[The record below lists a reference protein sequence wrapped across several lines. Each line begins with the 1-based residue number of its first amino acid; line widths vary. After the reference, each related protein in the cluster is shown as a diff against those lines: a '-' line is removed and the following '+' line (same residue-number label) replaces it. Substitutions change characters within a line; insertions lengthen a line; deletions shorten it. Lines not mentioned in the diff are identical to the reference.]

1 MPEPIQPNVDE
12 SQSFD
17 AQLLAENIQAGEV
30 KPTEIDVT
38 ADYEAS
44 KAFSGGASASEA
56 KNATS
61 AKFRVSEPI
70 SPTVSSSTAKGDP
83 QQFRSMAA
91 DLTANEPSVSEGVS
105 DDLVKKALE
114 KGQPG

>member
-1 MPEPIQPNVDE
+1 MAEPIVPNVDE
-12 SQSFD
+12 SQSYE
-17 AQLLAENIQAGEV
+17 AQELAENIKAGEV
-30 KPTEIDVT
+30 KAPEIDVT

-44 KAFSGGASASEA
+44 KAFSGGASAQEA

-61 AKFRVSEPI
+61 PKFRVSEQN
-70 SPTVSSSTAKGDP
+70 SSSVNSSNTKGDP
-83 QQFRSMAA
+83 QYFRTMAA
-91 DLTANEPSVSEGVS
+91 DISKDESSVSEGVS

>member
-17 AQLLAENIQAGEV
+17 AQLLAENIKTGEV
-30 KPTEIDVT
+30 KPTEVDVS

-44 KAFSGGASASEA
+44 KEFSGGASDQEA
-56 KNATS
+56 KAATS
-61 AKFRVSEPI
+61 PKFRVSEPI
-70 SPTVSSSTAKGDP
+70 SPSVSSSTAKGDP

-91 DLTANEPSVSEGVS
+91 DISSSESSVHEDVS

>member
-12 SQSFD
+12 SQSFE
-17 AQLLAENIQAGEV
+17 AKELAENIQAGEV
-30 KPTEIDVT
+30 KAPEIDVT

-56 KNATS
+56 KSAT
-61 AKFRVSEPI
+61 APKFRVSEPI
-70 SPTVSSSTAKGDP
+70 KPTVNSSTSKGDP

-91 DLTANEPSVSEGVS
+91 DLTERESSVTEGVS